1 MAVVGEGTLAS
12 LSICAAFTNC
22 RPLGWTL
29 ATAMKALFPK
39 RLYPCEEK
47 KETVYENEMQCVRQR
62 QVLLRKSNSGG
73 AEGSVNLVPSL
84 LFLKQDVGLLSGLDY
99 TKGQHNTSPQSLVQA
114 ALVGG
119 LFDPTNSSTPMVS
132 N

>member
-1 MAVVGEGTLAS
+1 M
-12 LSICAAFTNC
+12 
-22 RPLGWTL
+22 R
-29 ATAMKALFPK
+29 
-39 RLYPCEEK
+39 RK

-119 LFDPTNSSTPMVS
+119 LFDPTNSSAPMVS